1 MKNKLIDGSAS
12 IFPLK
17 NFTYDSY
24 LYFCFWPAAEF
35 NAQSNDFIF
44 TGFILV
50 LRKLILK
57 KSNWKIALNYNK
69 KTYLCRIK
77 NSPTLNYLYI
87 YIYIYYRGGIF

>member
-17 NFTYDSY
+17 NFTYDLY
-24 LYFCFWPAAEF
+24 LYFYFWPAAEF
-35 NAQSNDFIF
+35 ITQINDFIF

-57 KSNWKIALNYNK
+57 KSN
-69 KTYLCRIK
+69 
-77 NSPTLNYLYI
+77 
-87 YIYIYYRGGIF
+87 